1 MGSEQSSSQ
10 NHSFWTRTNTDHIP
24 SDDDVIAVKLILN
37 SYLPVEIIDDILDF
51 AQYWA
56 RIRERR
62 RIETGAETVP
72 TGEAFPKAE
81 WCYLVSPPIPQDAQ
95 VRLVKF
101 VIESCDQGFG
111 GEPEHRGMFA
121 AYRITSSNL
130 TIAYQQGL
138 TRGHG
143 HGLRQQ

>member
-10 NHSFWTRTNTDHIP
+10 NHSFWTGTNTDHIP

-62 RIETGAETVP
+62 RMETGAETVP

-130 TIAYQQGL
+130 TISYQQGL